1 MDLYKTISILVF
13 QKYSVITSLAI
24 HTIFLILIILSITYK
39 PNLPLIN
46 NQIIEVQLFS
56 QSKNN
61 KKNIS
66 QKENTLIKK
75 KIDEPVF
82 FSNDLDS
89 VKEIKKKNTEKKTN
103 NLVKNQNKLEK
114 KDKFLE
120 EEEEQNKK
128 IKTNKSKNVDNF
140 KENFSEENQSK
151 LKPTEEEKDYLKSL
165 ENYKVYLKN
174 KIQKEASIYYP
185 RVSMRKRE
193 EGNVEIV
200 FSLDQEGVIK
210 KVTIGNKT
218 TASIRII
225 ESLTKVLK
233 NKIVKFEKNKI
244 LKKTNTFSIN
254 IVYKLR

>member
-56 QSKNN
+56 QSKNK

-75 KIDEPVF
+75 KIDEPIF

-120 EEEEQNKK
+120 EEEQNKK
-128 IKTNKSKNVDNF
+128 IKTNKSKNVENF
-140 KENFSEENQSK
+140 KENFSEESQSK
-151 LKPTEEEKDYLKSL
+151 LKPTEEEKNYLKSL